1 MAACRHV
8 HPYGA
13 MSAVWMYLVS
23 RGKTGEERRRARTGS
38 HTGGGV
44 WSSVGAVLVE
54 ENCCMLWYSCSYE
67 P

>member
-23 RGKTGEERRRARTGS
+23 RKDRRGATQGTYVQSHRRRSLEFSGRGS
-38 HTGGGV
+38 RGGELLHV
-44 WSSVGAVLVE
+44 MIL
-54 ENCCMLWYSCSYE
+54 LLI
-67 P
+67 